1 MANIFVRIL
10 MNCFFSSSSNC
21 ITSSNGSVH
30 VKIVVKISDTPFG
43 KTITDLVSSQLELI
57 EKYNIKLEKKR
68 IKAIEELLKIEDYIS
83 GIQDIETRL
92 IFTKRYIELKKWEV
106 IAIEMNMCERAVFKR
121 HSDYLKG
128 EKNV

>member
-1 MANIFVRIL
+1 MTKQQLSKYFYLVLEIKDIEKKLEELNNKTIGAIR
-10 MNCFFSSSSNC
+10 
-21 ITSSNGSVH
+21 
-30 VKIVVKISDTPFG
+30 ISDTPFG

-106 IAIEMNMCERAVFKR
+106 IALEMNMCERGVFQR

-128 EKNV
+128 KDNV

>member
-1 MANIFVRIL
+1 MTKHELSKYFYLIL
-10 MNCFFSSSSNC
+10 EIKDIERKLEELNNKT
-21 ITSSNGSVH
+21 IGA
-30 VKIVVKISDTPFG
+30 IKISDTPFG
-43 KTITDLVSSQLELI
+43 KTSTDLVSSQLELI
-57 EKYNIKLEKKR
+57 EKYNIKLERKR
-68 IKAIEELLKIEDYIS
+68 IKAIEELLKIEEYIS
-83 GIQDIETRL
+83 EIKDIETRL

>member
-1 MANIFVRIL
+1 MTKQELSKYFYLVLEIKDIEKKLEELNNKTIGAI
-10 MNCFFSSSSNC
+10 
-21 ITSSNGSVH
+21 
-30 VKIVVKISDTPFG
+30 KISDTPFG

-106 IAIEMNMCERAVFKR
+106 IALEMNMCERGVFQR
-121 HSDYLKG
+121 HSDHLKG
-128 EKNV
+128 MDNV